1 MLPAAIAGCA
11 AAAAFSWVGTW
22 MDPGW
27 LEKLFGLLLLVT
39 GVRELCYRDRK
50 AK

>member
-1 MLPAAIAGCA
+1 MNTDL
-11 AAAAFSWVGTW
+11 
-22 MDPGW
+22 
-27 LEKLFGLLLLVT
+27 LRKLFGGFLLLV